1 MLAHPETVTLG
12 ETIMTLWGRAI
23 VLVSAGIALTLS
35 VLTPVHAKAE
45 RIGLVLGG
53 GGARGGAHIGVLKVL
68 ERERIPI
75 HAIAGTSVGSIIG
88 GLYASGYSPEQIEEV
103 IRSIDWID
111 IFHDGTAR
119 AEEPMRQ
126 KETDLGTLANL
137 EIGLT
142 EDGSL
147 TIPTT
152 LIRGQKLGLLL
163 RRLFLGRDNV
173 ASFDELPIPFR
184 CVATDIGVVKPVI
197 FSSGDLALAIR
208 ASMAVPGAFAPVK
221 HEGKVLVDGGIVDNV
236 PLDVARAMGVDRL
249 IVVDV
254 GQPLAPPETV
264 TSGFSIMLQMI
275 SGMMLDRTAESIAT
289 LTERDIFIRPELH
302 DITTASFPRAAD
314 GIDPGEQAALAR
326 LDELRSFSLPEA
338 EYQAWLA
345 TQRDSYPHDP
355 EIAFVH
361 VDPTQSRTS
370 EFVNDRITQKPGEPL
385 DTEQMERDI
394 RGAFGRN
401 TYDSISYR
409 LATDEHGLT
418 GVEVLPVDSALGRT
432 VFRLGMQVYDDFQGN
447 DDYQLNIESR
457 VTSLNKK
464 GAEWRSFI
472 GLGRVLAGE
481 TDLYLPFGERGNWFV
496 APLAGYYELNQPV
509 ISDDP
514 AYGDD
519 LALAQYRVESW
530 YSEVRIG
537 RDFGDRLRIS
547 AAALYGQD
555 HADLAIGLPDVLPA
569 SMGANIGGFNATV
582 LWDSLDNVR
591 FPRQGMRA
599 EVSYSTYSTGMGSDE
614 DGDLLR
620 ISIDKPLSFGRN
632 TFMLGARASLA
643 KDSVNAEQTT
653 STLGGLTYLS
663 GLRDR
668 QLIGDQMLLVRS
680 IYYHRLTQQGLLFDL
695 PMYIAGSIEG
705 GNVWEDYDDV
715 SFNDLIGAGS
725 IFLGVDLPVGPLQF
739 GYGRTFDGRSAI
751 YLTFGSLVLP
761 GYR

>member
-1 MLAHPETVTLG
+1 MVS
-12 ETIMTLWGRAI
+12 WGRAI
-23 VLVSAGIALTLS
+23 VLVGAMVTLTLS
-35 VLTPVHAKAE
+35 VLPPAHAGTE

-68 ERERIPI
+68 ERERIPV

-88 GLYASGYSPEQIEEV
+88 GLYASGYSPEQIEEI
-103 IRSIDWID
+103 IRSIDWVD

-119 AEEPMRQ
+119 AEEPLRQ

-142 EDGSL
+142 EGGHL

-163 RRLFLGRDNV
+163 RRMFLGRDNV
-173 ASFDELPIPFR
+173 ASFDDLPIPFR
-184 CVATDIGVVKPVI
+184 CVATDIGVVKPVV
-197 FSSGDLALAIR
+197 FDSGDLALAVR

-221 HEGKVLVDGGIVDNV
+221 HDGKVLVDGGVVDNV

-264 TSGFSIMLQMI
+264 NSGFSIMLQMI
-275 SGMMLDRTAESIAT
+275 SGMMRDRTAERVAT
-289 LTERDIFIRPELH
+289 LTERDIYIRPDLH
-302 DITTASFPRAAD
+302 GITTASFPRAAE
-314 GIDPGEQAALAR
+314 GIDPGEQAALAVR
-326 LDELRSFSLPEA
+326 EQLRSFSLPEPQ
-338 EYQAWLA
+338 YRAWLA
-345 TQRDSYPHDP
+345 TQRDSYPSNP
-355 EIAFVH
+355 EVAFVH
-361 VDPTQSRTS
+361 VDPTRSRTS
-370 EFVNDRITQKPGEPL
+370 EFVNDRITQKPGEAL
-385 DTEQMERDI
+385 DTKQMERDI

-409 LATDEHGLT
+409 LATDAEGRT

-432 VFRLGMQVYDDFQGN
+432 VFRVGMQVYDDFQGN

-457 VTSLNKK
+457 VTSLTQK
-464 GAEWRSFI
+464 GAEWRSFV

-496 APLAGYYELNQPV
+496 APLAGYYALNQPLV
-509 ISDDP
+509 NDDP
-514 AYGDD
+514 AYSED

-530 YSEVRIG
+530 YGELRIG
-537 RDFGDRLRIS
+537 RDFSDRFRVSASALR
-547 AAALYGQD
+547 GQD
-555 HADLAIGLPDVLPA
+555 HAELAIGLPDLLPTSLRA
-569 SMGANIGGFNATV
+569 DVGGFNATM

-591 FPRQGMRA
+591 FPRHGMRA
-599 EVSYSTYSTGMGSDE
+599 ELSYSTYTTGMGSDE
-614 DGDLLR
+614 DGNLLR
-620 ISIDKPLSFGRN
+620 ISIDKALSFGRS
-632 TFMLGARASLA
+632 TFMLGGRASLA
-643 KDSVNAEQTT
+643 KDTVNAEQTT

-668 QLIGDQMLLVRS
+668 QLIGDQMLLVRT

-695 PMYIAGSIEG
+695 PMYLAGSIEG
-705 GNVWEDYDDV
+705 GNVWDDYDDV
-715 SFNDLIGAGS
+715 SFDDLIGAGS
-725 IFLGVDLPVGPLQF
+725 VFLGIDLPIGPLQF
-739 GYGRTFDGRSAI
+739 GYGRTFDGRSAV